1 MAKLTKEELIKK
13 VSEKVTDAE
22 VQIELMEDITDSFGD
37 VVDNSELEELK
48 GKYDELMNKYRER
61 FLEVKEVK
69 EEIEEAQEENSEE
82 VDEVKEEEVID
93 IQEI

>member
-22 VQIELMEDITDSFGD
+22 VQVELMEDITDSFGD

-48 GKYDELMNKYRER
+48 VKYEELMNKYRDR

-69 EEIEEAQEENSEE
+69 EEIEQAQEENSEE
-82 VDEVKEEEVID
+82 DEVREEEVID

>member
-22 VQIELMEDITDSFGD
+22 VQVELMEDITDSFGEE
-37 VVDNSELEELK
+37 VDNSELEELK
-48 GKYDELMNKYRER
+48 VKYEELMNKYRDR

-69 EEIEEAQEENSEE
+69 EEIEQAQENSEE
-82 VDEVKEEEVID
+82 ETEVKEEEVID